1 MNNIPTMSAAHGQE
15 AQGGAAQPAEDSTEG
30 HRIASNG
37 EAYTWLEFQAYYGKG
52 AMHYWRI
59 AYNQTLPWQ
68 IVDENGKDGKLHWDD
83 APANNIRQQQ
93 QPPPPVPMMPDRA
106 PPPPP
111 PQPPQQQ
118 QQQKQQPP
126 PPPPQRQH
134 HQDRPFAWACIY
146 TFKDMLQEEPVQG
159 MGSAAAA
166 KKQNELRKEC
176 MDKKLTTIEIT
187 DTWTEWRKCLRA
199 LPTGLQQQIV
209 GKGIIWIKFQ
219 LQGKHVFEVVRVD
232 KSCVQLHFHSNGTMD
247 DPVLIPSTATPD
259 NANGGASQP
268 TVIDMSPTS
277 SQAIIGR
284 KECMLALDT
293 ILSE

>member
-1 MNNIPTMSAAHGQE
+1 MNKIPTMSTAHGQE

-68 IVDENGKDGKLHWDD
+68 LVDENGKDGKLHWDD
-83 APANNIRQQQ
+83 AHTNNIRQQQ
-93 QPPPPVPMMPDRA
+93 QQTPNDKHMISQSSSSGALQPPAPMPMMPKRA

-111 PQPPQQQ
+111 PQPPHQQ

-166 KKQNELRKEC
+166 KKQHELRKEC
-176 MDKKLTTIEIT
+176 MDKNITTTEIT
-187 DTWTEWRKCLRA
+187 DT
-199 LPTGLQQQIV
+199 
-209 GKGIIWIKFQ
+209 
-219 LQGKHVFEVVRVD
+219 
-232 KSCVQLHFHSNGTMD
+232 
-247 DPVLIPSTATPD
+247 
-259 NANGGASQP
+259 
-268 TVIDMSPTS
+268 
-277 SQAIIGR
+277 
-284 KECMLALDT
+284 
-293 ILSE
+293 